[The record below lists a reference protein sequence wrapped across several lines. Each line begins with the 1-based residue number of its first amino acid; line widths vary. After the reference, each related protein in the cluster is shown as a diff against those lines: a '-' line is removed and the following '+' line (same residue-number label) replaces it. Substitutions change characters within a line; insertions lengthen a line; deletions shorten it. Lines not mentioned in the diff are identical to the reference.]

1 MLRFV
6 PALLLVAAP
15 ALAQTTGLLS
25 ALSDR
30 ARRGEFGNVDAL
42 YVMKDGKLL
51 LDERFTR
58 DYRAITRGKR
68 SPIGCGWECAD
79 SSWMHE
85 FNYLHPNWHPW
96 YKGGA
101 MHTLQSVTKSV
112 TATLFGIALRRGEI
126 KSLDG
131 PLLSFFGRYDL
142 SAVDA
147 RLRKATL
154 IDLLTMRSGIEW
166 HENDRPLDSTNTT
179 LQLEQSKDWIRFT
192 LSQPMDADPGAK
204 WVYNSGGS
212 ALMAEVIRSV
222 SGQHTDAYAR
232 AHLFAPLGITDF
244 HWKKTP
250 TGHPDT
256 EGGLFLAPADLAK
269 IGQLY
274 LDDGV
279 WKGKRILPEGWART
293 ATARIVDH
301 INPAN
306 QTSPGYGYQW
316 WRYDRDGVEVW
327 AGNGFGGQF
336 LVVIP
341 QYRVV
346 GVTNSWNAPGLVPP
360 GTSGILNPFI
370 AALIEVARGPR

>member
-15 ALAQTTGLLS
+15 AFAQATGLLS

-30 ARRGEFGNVDAL
+30 ARRGEFGNVDVL
-42 YVMKDGKLL
+42 YVMKDGKVL

-58 DYRAITRGKR
+58 DYRAITRGKQ
-68 SPIGCGWECAD
+68 SPIGCGWECPD

-85 FNYLHPNWHPW
+85 FNYLHPDWHPW
-96 YKGGA
+96 FRGGA

-126 KSLDG
+126 KSMDA
-131 PLLSFFGRYDL
+131 PLLSFFSRYDL
-142 SAVDA
+142 SAVDP
-147 RLRKATL
+147 RLQKATL
-154 IDLLTMRSGIEW
+154 TDLLTMRSGIEW

-192 LSQPMDADPGAK
+192 LAQPMDAEPGTK

-212 ALMAEVIRSV
+212 ALMAEIIRSV
-222 SGQHTDAYAR
+222 SGKHAHDYAR
-232 AHLFAPLGITDF
+232 EHLFTPLGITNYY
-244 HWKKTP
+244 WKKTP

-256 EGGLFLAPADLAK
+256 EGGLFLAPEDLAK

-279 WKGKRILPEGWART
+279 WKGKRILPEGWAKQ
-293 ATARIVDH
+293 ATARIVDRTGT
-301 INPAN
+301 

-316 WRYDRDGVEVW
+316 WRYDRDGVEIW

-341 QYRVV
+341 RYRVV
-346 GVTNSWNAPGLVPP
+346 GVTNSWNVPGLAPP

-370 AALIEVARGPR
+370 SALIEIARGLR